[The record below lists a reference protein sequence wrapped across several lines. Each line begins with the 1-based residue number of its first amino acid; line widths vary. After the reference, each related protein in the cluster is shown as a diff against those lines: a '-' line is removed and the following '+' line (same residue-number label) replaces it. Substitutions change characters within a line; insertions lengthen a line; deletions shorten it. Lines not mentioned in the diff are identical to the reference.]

1 MKRQKH
7 KILIEMLFVLIVFGI
22 GILVGYSIHRIG
34 TLDFI
39 DRDVDIIS
47 PDAFKNDAEWQGLMV
62 MWVDLQKLKSWTP
75 EYSKQEESYRQAFA
89 EYLLSDIHREDYL
102 NSRCII
108 LAYHN
113 TKLEITQYHER
124 IGNTHWRK
132 ASWED
137 VEMIQLIGRLQ
148 DTKENPELVKALLY
162 KFLDAQNN
170 ASRISVSAAQ
180 QQLLDIEKEYGLK

>member
-1 MKRQKH
+1 MKRQKPE
-7 KILIEMLFVLIVFGI
+7 ILPPLVVLIAIAFGVWIGYLIHGI
-22 GILVGYSIHRIG
+22 G
-34 TLDFI
+34 TPDFI

-47 PDAFKNDAEWQGLMV
+47 PDAFKNDAEWQELMA

-75 EYSKQEESYRQAFA
+75 EYSIQEESYRQAFA
-89 EYLLSDIHREDYL
+89 KYLLSDIHREDYL
-102 NSRCII
+102 NSRLVI

-148 DTKENPELVKALLY
+148 DIKENPELVKTLLY

-180 QQLLDIEKEYGLK
+180 QQLLDIEKEYELK